1 MLRFAERIKIFKT
14 KIFLLAILA
23 IICAAGACSA
33 DGEKLLRFYG
43 LDVGQGDSFFFIFP
57 DGKTMLIDAGPEDA
71 GRKIVRYI
79 KSCGVKKIDLLVATH
94 PHSDHIGGMQAVLK
108 NFEIGKIWDSGYNH
122 GSKPQEDFYRRI
134 KKENIPFGRPKRGYS
149 EKFGG
154 AVIDVLAPSKLLK
167 GTARDA
173 NNNCIVLRI
182 TYGSVSFLM
191 TADMEREQRMTIPAL
206 PQSTVLKA
214 AHHGSY
220 NGTDRHVLDSVAPK
234 FVVLSYGKG
243 NPYGYPH
250 KEIVGDIAKRKLIR
264 FDTADGVVKL
274 KTDGQNISYPSEAE
288 GKK

>member
-1 MLRFAERIKIFKT
+1 MNFIKHIRKFRA
-14 KIFLLAILA
+14 AILLLLLTLG
-23 IICAAGACSA
+23 CAATDAAAESP
-33 DGEKLLRFYG
+33 LLRFYG

-71 GRKIVRYI
+71 GRKIVRYL
-79 KSCGVKKIDLLVATH
+79 KSCGVTKIDLLVATH
-94 PHSDHIGGMQAVLK
+94 PHSDHIGGMPAVMK
-108 NFEIGKIWDSGYNH
+108 NFEIGKIWDSGYNL
-122 GSKPQEDFYRRI
+122 GSKPQEIFYRRI

-154 AVIDVLAPSKLLK
+154 AVIDVLAPSKLLT

-191 TADMEREQRMTIPAL
+191 MADMEREQRMTIPAL

-220 NGTDRHVLDSVAPK
+220 NGTDARVLNNVSPK
-234 FVVLSYGKG
+234 FIILSYGKG
-243 NPYGYPH
+243 NSYGYPH
-250 KEIVGDIAKRKLIR
+250 REIVSEAAKRKLIR
-264 FDTADGVVKL
+264 FDTANGVVKL
-274 KTDGQNISYPSEAE
+274 KTDGKSVTYPSSAE
-288 GKK
+288 GKR